1 MINPTIE
8 QIAERL
14 VTSIRAGLVAAI
26 ASNALPYRGDEWL
39 DGMAGH
45 LGNNA
50 AYAVDV
56 LLNGDVA
63 EEIAT
68 ATFGSKR

>member
-26 ASNALPYRGDEWL
+26 ANNALPYRGDEWL
-39 DGMAGH
+39 DGMANH

-50 AYAVDV
+50 SYAVDD
-56 LLNGDVA
+56 LLNSDVA